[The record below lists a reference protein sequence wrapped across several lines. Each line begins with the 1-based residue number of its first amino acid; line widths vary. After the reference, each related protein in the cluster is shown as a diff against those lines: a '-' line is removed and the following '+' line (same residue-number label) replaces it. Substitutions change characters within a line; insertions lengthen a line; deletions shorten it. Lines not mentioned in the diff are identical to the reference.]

1 MTTENPMRLNGRNAL
16 VTGGARGIGRAI
28 VLDLARAGA
37 NVVTC
42 TRQGGEPAQTLAKEL
57 QAIGGE
63 HHVATADVTRQEDID
78 ALVGECERRWGRI
91 DIVVNNAGA
100 ISHVPFAELDAAEWH
115 RVVDT
120 GLTATAMVIQRALP
134 LMGEGGSIINIGS
147 KVATVGLPLRAH
159 YTAAKAG
166 LIGLTRSLTKELG
179 ERGIRVNLVAPGPI
193 ETEAGVPDEV
203 RERYRRLIALG
214 RMGRPEEIATVVTF
228 LAGEQSAFV
237 NGETINVDGGI

>member
-1 MTTENPMRLNGRNAL
+1 MRLDGKKAL

-37 NVVTC
+37 SVVTC
-42 TRQGGEPAQTLAKEL
+42 TRQGGEAAQTLVKEL

-63 HHVATADVTRQEDID
+63 HHVATADVTKQEDID
-78 ALVGECERRWGRI
+78 TLVGECERRWGRI

-100 ISHVPFAELDAAEWH
+100 ISHVPFAELQAEEWH
-115 RVVDT
+115 RVVNT

-134 LMGEGGSIINIGS
+134 LMGQGGSIVNIGS
-147 KVATVGLPLRAH
+147 KVATVGIPLRAH

-179 ERGIRVNLVAPGPI
+179 ERGIRVNLVAPGPV

-228 LAGEQSAFV
+228 LAGDLSAFI

>member
-1 MTTENPMRLNGRNAL
+1 MRLNGRKAL

-37 NVVTC
+37 SIVTC
-42 TRQGGEPAQTLAKEL
+42 TRQGGEPAETLAKEL

-115 RVVDT
+115 RVVNT

-228 LAGEQSAFV
+228 LAGDQSAFI

>member
-1 MTTENPMRLNGRNAL
+1 MRLNGRNAL

>member
-1 MTTENPMRLNGRNAL
+1 MRLNGRKAL

-37 NVVTC
+37 SVVTC
-42 TRQGGEPAQTLAKEL
+42 TRQGGEAAETLEKEL
-57 QAIGGE
+57 RAIGGE
-63 HHVATADVTRQEDID
+63 HHVATADVTEQQDID
-78 ALVGECERRWGRI
+78 TLVGECERRWGRI
-91 DIVVNNAGA
+91 DVVVNNAGA

-134 LMGEGGSIINIGS
+134 LMGQGGSIINIGS
-147 KVATVGLPLRAH
+147 KVATVGIPLRAH

-179 ERGIRVNLVAPGPI
+179 ERGIRVNLVAPGPV

-228 LAGEQSAFV
+228 LAGDLSAFI

>member
-1 MTTENPMRLNGRNAL
+1 MRLDGKKAL

-37 NVVTC
+37 SVVTC
-42 TRQGGEPAQTLAKEL
+42 TRQGGEAAETLVKEL
-57 QAIGGE
+57 AAIGGE
-63 HHVATADVTRQEDID
+63 HHVATADVTKQEDID
-78 ALVGECERRWGRI
+78 TLVGECERRWGRI

-100 ISHVPFAELDAAEWH
+100 ISHVPFAELQAEEWH
-115 RVVDT
+115 RVVNT

-134 LMGEGGSIINIGS
+134 LMGQGGSIVNIGS
-147 KVATVGLPLRAH
+147 KVATVGIPLRAH

-179 ERGIRVNLVAPGPI
+179 ERGIRVNLVAPGPV

-228 LAGEQSAFV
+228 LAGDLSAFI